1 MKLKVAVATQGSDG
15 LKDSVSDVFGRA
27 RTFTIVEIEGGRI
40 KATKVINNPAA
51 SLEHGVGP
59 IVTEKLAK
67 EKVDVVIAG
76 EFGPGVSAFLRAKNI
91 RMLKAKAGTNVRRA
105 VEALLKGEHEVIVDE
120 GSHTI

>member
-40 KATKVINNPAA
+40 KAAKVINNPAT

-59 IVTEKLAK
+59 IVTEKLAE

-76 EFGPGVSAFLRAKNI
+76 EFGPGVSTFLRAKNI
-91 RMLKAKAGTNVRRA
+91 RMLKTKAGTNVRRA